1 MSNPALTVPVAQRTA
16 PIISVLL
23 LAGMAY
29 ALSQTM
35 VFPALP
41 SIADHFD
48 AGPEATSWV
57 LTAFFLAAS
66 VATPIFGKLG
76 DLYGKDRVLPIVLAL
91 LCIGS
96 IMCALAPKWSA
107 IAVSAGN
114 TIVWD
119 RA

>member
-1 MSNPALTVPVAQRTA
+1 
-16 PIISVLL
+16 
-23 LAGMAY
+23 MAY

-76 DLYGKDRVLPIVLAL
+76 DLYGKDRVLPIVLGL
-91 LCIGS
+91 LCVGS
-96 IMCALAPKWSA
+96 IMCALAPSLGWGLRRRG
-107 IAVSAGN
+107 VSGAAGGPLPP
-114 TIVWD
+114 
-119 RA
+119 A